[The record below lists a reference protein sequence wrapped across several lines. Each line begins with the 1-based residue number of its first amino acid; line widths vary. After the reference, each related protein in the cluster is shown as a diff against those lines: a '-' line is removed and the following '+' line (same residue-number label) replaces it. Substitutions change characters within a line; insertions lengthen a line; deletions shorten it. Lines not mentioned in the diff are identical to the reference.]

1 MPAVGLGCLAG
12 CLLAPGPIALG
23 GAAAAV
29 AWLAQSGTPTLASGG
44 SGGRVQRRRSIMM
57 TSTMITI
64 RTMVPIPIN
73 MEFLSG
79 AHRPRR
85 TVLRVLNWPSVG
97 ALADRR
103 GCVGGLSRATPGG
116 TRSGEPVSYFLKTS
130 LIFAGLLEVA
140 LGLIGVAL
148 GLEGL
153 IAGGLADDLLE
164 IALGRLEGVADLVFC
179 AHRAGW
185 PVRMS
190 SSGSSG

>member
-1 MPAVGLGCLAG
+1 MPAVGWVVPGRLPAG
-12 CLLAPGPIALG
+12 AGPIALG

-29 AWLAQSGTPTLASGG
+29 AWLAQDGMPTLASGG
-44 SGGRVQRRRSIMM
+44 SGRRVQRRRSIMM

-97 ALADRR
+97 ALAARR
-103 GCVGGLSRATPGG
+103 GCVGGLSRATLGG

-130 LIFAGLLEVA
+130 LIF
-140 LGLIGVAL
+140 
-148 GLEGL
+148 
-153 IAGGLADDLLE
+153 
-164 IALGRLEGVADLVFC
+164 R
-179 AHRAGW
+179 RAA
-185 PVRMS
+185 
-190 SSGSSG
+190 